1 MLISLFARLVVGY
14 PSCVLYDVVLSL
26 FDVLGNAPIV
36 FVVEEQCQKEE
47 KDVAKGKSETRE
59 RKEKDE

>member
-36 FVVEEQCQKEE
+36 FVVEEQCQKEK
-47 KDVAKGKSETRE
+47 KDVAK
-59 RKEKDE
+59 EK